1 MVQFRNAFEEIE
13 LLEKR
18 VDYLEIESQKEIRVI
33 LDELRKENA
42 KSNILIVQI
51 QGCLN
56 ALTESIRDLYKRE
69 EDNG

>member
-42 KSNILIVQI
+42 KSNMFKR
-51 QGCLN
+51 LN
-56 ALTESIRDLYKRE
+56 
-69 EDNG
+69 